1 MTKKSVNFILPV
13 RRKINTRITY
23 FPKIQRV
30 EKSLR
35 HFNIKMEE
43 LAQEMERRKGF
54 MSGTK
59 ETMDL
64 MRGDVK

>member
-1 MTKKSVNFILPV
+1 MK
-13 RRKINTRITY
+13 RG
-23 FPKIQRV
+23 

-43 LAQEMERRKGF
+43 LAQEMEGRKGF
-54 MSGTK
+54 MSATK